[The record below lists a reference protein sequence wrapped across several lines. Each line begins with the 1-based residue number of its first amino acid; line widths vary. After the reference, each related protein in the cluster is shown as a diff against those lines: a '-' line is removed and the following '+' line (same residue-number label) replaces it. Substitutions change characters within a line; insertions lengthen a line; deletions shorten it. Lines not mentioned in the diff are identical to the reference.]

1 VFRLEDISEP
11 VKGRDEIFSSL
22 FEIFTRLEGLIGY
35 LMRKRRDEA
44 GWLGILAAMLVWFFG
59 VIGVLVVNFLADMY
73 ATKYFIE
80 HPGSNLVYF
89 GFLLALSIPVG
100 LTTYLSAKKRY
111 TKEYIHWKNALKG
124 LKKTVAESKA
134 EEVSIVETTLQLMDQ
149 TSSWLP
155 DVMKYKSEEALT
167 YGFVAFLL
175 TALVSA
181 NSPVGMPI
189 ASLIGA
195 IVWLYFRYEKR
206 KETAHQIRTFKA
218 WRKKFEEGKDYFLKS
233 VQEGRA

>member
-1 VFRLEDISEP
+1 MEDISEP

-22 FEIFTRLEGLIGY
+22 FEIFTRLEGLISY

-44 GWLGILAAMLVWFFG
+44 GWLGILAGMLVWFFG

-73 ATKYFIE
+73 VTKYFIE
-80 HPGSNLVYF
+80 HPGSNSVYF
-89 GFLLALSIPVG
+89 GFLLALSIPIG

-111 TKEYIHWKNALKG
+111 TKEYTPWKNALKG

-134 EEVSIVETTLQLMDQ
+134 EEASIVETTLQLMDQ

-181 NSPVGMPI
+181 NSSVGMPI
-189 ASLIGA
+189 ALLIGV

-218 WRKKFEEGKDYFLKS
+218 WRKKFEDGKDYFLKS